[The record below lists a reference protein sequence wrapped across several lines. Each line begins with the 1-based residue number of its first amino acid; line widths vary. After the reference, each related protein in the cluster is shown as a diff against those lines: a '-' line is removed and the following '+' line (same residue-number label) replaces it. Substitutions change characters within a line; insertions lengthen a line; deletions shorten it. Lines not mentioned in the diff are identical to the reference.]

1 MPPLKSMLSKTGSDN
16 FVFGFIVLT
25 YALLTTGTAPA
36 MIALSLALAVWIL
49 SGNIFR
55 DIVLI
60 KKNWF
65 LPVIAIVLLHWIGL
79 LYSLDTDLG
88 IDYALKTKYWI
99 VCLVTAGMVFNE
111 KRLDILLKLFWAG
124 LLAGAFLAML
134 QFAGVIEPFRKGFPG
149 FGVVHTLVCMYL
161 IIGILMASL
170 YFKKA
175 ASLKA
180 RLVFLA
186 MILAF
191 IFHLAVLKGRAGYLV
206 FALVSPFV
214 ANNLAS
220 GFSVKFRI
228 VAAVLLG
235 TALLLSPVVRKV
247 ITDSYAKVSSQRDK
261 LFAGRFDSEV
271 PRFYITHE
279 AVKVFLSHPLK
290 GIGTGSLPVPTK
302 AHGHRVDHPHNNFL
316 YMGTSFG
323 IIGIAV
329 CGWLFAQMFYLSWKA
344 RKTSVGYFIL
354 STCSVLFLG
363 GMFDTAILN
372 NGTLIFLTMT
382 YGLINCLDEQ
392 CAEHNMP
399 EIL

>member
-1 MPPLKSMLSKTGSDN
+1 MIQLKSMLSKFDSDCLI
-16 FVFGFIVLT
+16 FWFIVLT
-25 YALLTTGTAPA
+25 FAFLTTGTAPA
-36 MIALSLALAVWIL
+36 MIAFALALIIWIL
-49 SGNIFR
+49 SGKVFR
-55 DIVLI
+55 DISVI
-60 KKNWF
+60 KQNWF
-65 LPVIAIVLLHWIGL
+65 FPVIALVALHWIGL

-88 IDYALKTKYWI
+88 LDYALKTKYWI
-99 VCLVTAGMVFNE
+99 AALVTAGIIFNE
-111 KRLDILLKLFWAG
+111 KRLDILLKWFWAG

-134 QFAGVIEPFRKGFPG
+134 QSAGLMEPVRKDFPG

-170 YFKKA
+170 YFR
-175 ASLKA
+175 KA
-180 RLVFLA
+180 RSIKARMVFLA
-186 MILAF
+186 MILIF

-214 ANNLAS
+214 ANNIAAR
-220 GFSVKFRI
+220 FSIKFRI
-228 VAAVLLG
+228 VAGIILAA
-235 TALLLSPVVRKV
+235 ALLLSPVVRKV
-247 ITDSYAKVSSQRDK
+247 ITDSYEKVSSQKEK
-261 LFAGRFDSEV
+261 LLEGKFDNDV

-279 AVKVFLSHPLK
+279 AVEVFLSHPFR

-329 CGWLFAQMFYLSWKA
+329 CAWLFVQMFYLSWKA
-344 RKTSVGYFIL
+344 RKTVTGYFVL
-354 STCSVLFLG
+354 STCGVLFWG

-382 YGLINCLDEQ
+382 YGMMNSLNEQ
-392 CAEHNMP
+392 GQKQALSENP
-399 EIL
+399 